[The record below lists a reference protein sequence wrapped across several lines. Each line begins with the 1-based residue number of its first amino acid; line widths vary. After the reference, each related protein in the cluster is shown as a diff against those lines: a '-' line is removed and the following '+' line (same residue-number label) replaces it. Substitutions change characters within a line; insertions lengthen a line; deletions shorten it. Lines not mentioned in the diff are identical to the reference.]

1 MNTGIPS
8 VRRTFEYRV
17 GLIHA
22 GKGPLNSSGC
32 SIFIVHNAGTEA
44 GFPDIVYKNADKRIV
59 VVKLRTVEAIQKR
72 PTVKLGVTPYKEEL
86 RHLSRF
92 ARQGG

>member
-8 VRRTFEYRV
+8 LRRPFEYRV

-22 GKGPLNSSGC
+22 GRRPLNSSGY

-44 GFPDIVYKNADKRIV
+44 GLPDIEYKNADKRIV
-59 VVKLRTVEAIQKR
+59 VVKLRAEEAIQKR
-72 PTVKLGVTPYKEEL
+72 PTVKLGVTPL
-86 RHLSRF
+86 REN
-92 ARQGG
+92 